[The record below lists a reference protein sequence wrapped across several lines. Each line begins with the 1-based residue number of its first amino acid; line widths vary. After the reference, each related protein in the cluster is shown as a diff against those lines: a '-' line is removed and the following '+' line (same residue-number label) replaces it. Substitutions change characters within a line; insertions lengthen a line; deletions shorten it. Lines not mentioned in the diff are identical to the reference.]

1 MINKLII
8 IVLFL
13 YNINLLAQESLLK
26 GVIVDS
32 ESKIPVSGA
41 NISILN
47 SSIGTISNSEGRF
60 LLNIPKDY
68 KKEIVIFSFIGYE
81 SLKFDISSF
90 KNDSLILLNPSTM
103 VLDEI
108 IISTFKNSLTANEI
122 IQKAF
127 DNYDKNFPTKQY
139 IAKGFL
145 RHIEKNKKEYKWL
158 VESAITLY
166 DNGEKHND
174 AIIKINVDEIRK
186 SYDLRNLD
194 SLYLYQSYLIA
205 VRNMGYRV
213 FNKRVSQKI
222 RDTVSILELTKAIK
236 YNDAKFNGLH
246 KLFNGHKNIVIDK
259 NNFNNGNQNVLRNYG
274 SIGAMFDENI
284 FKKHIFSL
292 DTLLLEGDRYVY
304 KIKITPHSKMVD
316 LNSILKKNYVP
327 VGWLYVY
334 KDNYAIKELEYS
346 LIAASKSA
354 KLRNK
359 LIYGTPIHYTVNLK
373 YIEYNDK
380 MYLNYFSC
388 EVPKSINT
396 YFKQTKTGE
405 YEIRSEED
413 RFYYTK
419 QEVLFTKFITNKDDL
434 ALNKK
439 WSDDLFLT
447 KLYNAGFWKNYNVL
461 LESSEQQKMIQDLE
475 EKVKLRDQFKE
486 SN

>member
-60 LLNIPKDY
+60 LLNIPKNY

-90 KNDSLILLNPSTM
+90 KNDSLILLNPSAM

-145 RHIEKNKKEYKWL
+145 RHVEKNKKEYKWL

-166 DNGEKHND
+166 DNSEKHND

-213 FNKRVSQKI
+213 FNKRV
-222 RDTVSILELTKAIK
+222 ILKP
-236 YNDAKFNGLH
+236 
-246 KLFNGHKNIVIDK
+246 
-259 NNFNNGNQNVLRNYG
+259 
-274 SIGAMFDENI
+274 
-284 FKKHIFSL
+284 FSFS
-292 DTLLLEGDRYVY
+292 GV
-304 KIKITPHSKMVD
+304 K
-316 LNSILKKNYVP
+316 NSI
-327 VGWLYVY
+327 
-334 KDNYAIKELEYS
+334 
-346 LIAASKSA
+346 
-354 KLRNK
+354 
-359 LIYGTPIHYTVNLK
+359 T
-373 YIEYNDK
+373 
-380 MYLNYFSC
+380 
-388 EVPKSINT
+388 
-396 YFKQTKTGE
+396 
-405 YEIRSEED
+405 
-413 RFYYTK
+413 
-419 QEVLFTKFITNKDDL
+419 
-434 ALNKK
+434 
-439 WSDDLFLT
+439 
-447 KLYNAGFWKNYNVL
+447 
-461 LESSEQQKMIQDLE
+461 
-475 EKVKLRDQFKE
+475 
-486 SN
+486 